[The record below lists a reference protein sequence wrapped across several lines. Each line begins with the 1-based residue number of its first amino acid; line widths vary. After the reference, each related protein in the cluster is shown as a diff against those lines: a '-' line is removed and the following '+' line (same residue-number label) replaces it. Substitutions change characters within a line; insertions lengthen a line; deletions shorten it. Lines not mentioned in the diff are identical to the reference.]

1 MDRKLRLLYEKMWV
15 EDTCGMKPVNDKID
29 YDPTQLKMG
38 IEIEKEHTTN
48 PTLAE
53 KIAKQHLEE
62 DPQYYT
68 KLKKMESGDT
78 ITEGKSGHGD
88 KKIVINLI
96 KDAESKGLIKYK
108 ENKNGWMLFSL
119 KHPNL
124 RPEQVDRGEK
134 GYHYLRRFLQKIGYS
149 FD

>member
-1 MDRKLRLLYEKMWV
+1 MDRKLRLLYEKMWT
-15 EDTCGMKPVNDKID
+15 EDTCGMKPINTKID

-48 PTLAE
+48 PKLAE

-68 KLKKMESGDT
+68 KLKKMESGEP

-88 KKIVINLI
+88 RKAVIQLLKDGVKKGFIT
-96 KDAESKGLIKYK
+96 AK
-108 ENKNGWMLFSL
+108 ETKNGVLVQSTKDSSQELIHW
-119 KHPNL
+119 
-124 RPEQVDRGEK
+124 GEK
-134 GYHYLRRFLQKIGYS
+134 AYHYLRRFLQKLGYY
-149 FD
+149 